1 MTLTKRTTKVILDKN
16 ETLAVNAEGKRI
28 KDLFKEKQVIRKTR
42 GGIMGEVYEN
52 SLKILFYLMDSFCD
66 DSFSYL
72 YICRQRGEK
81 EKYHLTLKILLLF
94 YYREP

>member
-42 GGIMGEVYEN
+42 GGIMGEVY
-52 SLKILFYLMDSFCD
+52 
-66 DSFSYL
+66 
-72 YICRQRGEK
+72 
-81 EKYHLTLKILLLF
+81 
-94 YYREP
+94 